1 MCEVSVVKSNP
12 KPHFGDVK
20 VGDMFQDMS
29 DYWYMKVEIKDGSIN
44 GQTVFALRLEDG
56 FMSRVFHDKDEIK
69 TFFTPSAITV
79 Q

>member
-1 MCEVSVVKSNP
+1 MCKVKVAKFNS

-20 VGDMFQDMS
+20 VGDMFQCMNN
-29 DYWYMKVEIKDGSIN
+29 YWYMKVEIKDGSIN

-69 TFFTPSAITV
+69 TFFTPSAITI

>member
-12 KPHFGDVK
+12 KPHFVAVK

-29 DYWYMKVEIKDGSIN
+29 DYWYMKVKIKDGRAN
-44 GQTVFALRLEDG
+44 EQTIFALGLEDG
-56 FMSRVFHDKDEIK
+56 LIFRDFYDTDEIK

>member
-1 MCEVSVVKSNP
+1 MCEVNVAKFNP

-29 DYWYMKVEIKDGSIN
+29 DYWYMKVKIKDGRTN
-44 GQTVFALRLEDG
+44 EQTVFALRLEDG
-56 FMSRVFHDKDEIK
+56 LIFRDFYDKDEIK
-69 TFFTPSAITV
+69 TFFTPSAITI

>member
-1 MCEVSVVKSNP
+1 MCEVNVAKFNP

-20 VGDMFQDMS
+20 VGDMFQSMNNH
-29 DYWYMKVEIKDGSIN
+29 WYMKVKIKDWSTN
-44 GQTVFALRLEDG
+44 EQTVFALGLEDG
-56 FMSRVFHDKDEIK
+56 LLFRVFHNEDEIK